1 MADKFIIESDPIRI
15 STTVRIPK
23 NFEKRI
29 KTYIGIGLFSS
40 VPRFV
45 IEAMRNRLIGLVN
58 NLNKIMPEIEKRY
71 DESDRITAAAS
82 TMKQLYI
89 INSRYNEYK
98 FEPSVKQINLN
109 LTASFYYTFIDM
121 MKTYLDMKDLQS
133 MALFCVYYEMA
144 SIESYIL
151 SGAEI
156 GVGVPGLK
164 KKQNIPSEK
173 DIADIIEKSGLSEN
187 NKPRSNPSD
196 DSN

>member
-23 NFEKRI
+23 NLEKRI

-45 IEAMRNRLIGLVN
+45 IEAMRNRLIGLVH

-82 TMKQLYI
+82 TMKQLFV
-89 INSRYNEYK
+89 INSHYNEYK

-144 SIESYIL
+144 SIESYIK